1 MARGAAQARRKGAK
15 SQPGTRKQAAARR
28 PPTVEQTMFFPRLRR
43 QAKWVFLLLAV
54 IFAGGF
60 VFFGVGSGSTG
71 LGDLLRGN
79 FNIFGSNSGSTN
91 SSAVKSALK
100 KTQAHPKDPNAWND
114 LATAYQTDG
123 KLTEANAALEHVL
136 KLKPNDIGALQRVA
150 GFYETKAQNKEAE
163 AQNLQAQAPLSLAGV
178 LGVSSAS
185 PIGQALSNDPTSQQ
199 LTQKAQAAFTEANTA
214 IQKDTDLYK
223 RIAKLQP
230 NDVNTQFHYAQLA
243 DITGDTAAALK
254 AYKQVV
260 KLAPTDPSAQ
270 QAKQRIAVL
279 SLAKPR

>member
-28 PPTVEQTMFFPRLRR
+28 PPTVDQTMFFPRLRR

-114 LATAYQTDG
+114 LASAYQTDG

-136 KLKPNDIGALQRVA
+136 ELKPNDVGALQRVA
-150 GFYETKAQNKEAE
+150 GFYETKAQNKETE

-185 PIGQALSNDPTSQQ
+185 PLGQALSNDPTSQQ

-223 RIAKLQP
+223 LIAKLQP

>member
-28 PPTVEQTMFFPRLRR
+28 PPTIEQTMFFPRLRR

-60 VFFGVGSGSTG
+60 VFFGVGSGSPG

-100 KTQAHPKDPNAWND
+100 KTQTHPKDPNAWND

-136 KLKPNDIGALQRVA
+136 KLKPNDVGALQRVA
-150 GFYETKAQNKEAE
+150 GFYETKAQNKESE

-214 IQKDTDLYK
+214 LQKDTDLYK
-223 RIAKLQP
+223 RIVKLQP

-243 DITGDTAAALK
+243 DITGDTTAALK